1 MVDKKI
7 WDKMSG
13 STPKVD
19 GEYIF
24 CYFLGK
30 NPEHR
35 KRLESS
41 PKNRLKGCVPAVY

>member
-35 KRLESS
+35 KKVRKLAE
-41 PKNRLKGCVPAVY
+41 KQA

>member
-19 GEYIF
+19 GEYISATF
-24 CYFLGK
+24 SAKILSI
-30 NPEHR
+30 E

-41 PKNRLKGCVPAVY
+41 PKKQA